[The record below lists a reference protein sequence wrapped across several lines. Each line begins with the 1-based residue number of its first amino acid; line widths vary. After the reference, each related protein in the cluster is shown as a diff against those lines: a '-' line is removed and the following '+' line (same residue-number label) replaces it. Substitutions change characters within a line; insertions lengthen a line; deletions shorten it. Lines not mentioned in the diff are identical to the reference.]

1 MRFVV
6 KPCTLA
12 HLHWKTTSSDQ
23 FWYSHWSLFWSLVII
38 FCVCVLRRPQNL
50 LHSFGIQWRTTR
62 ATKKCFQHIMMN
74 LRCIGEITRKI
85 LLNYE
90 LNLNESFL
98 RSPVAQRTIFR
109 NRNSLKEK
117 KSLGKIVNHGKKN
130 HSLIFFVMKKIYH
143 WTSTSCTWPGFPSFR
158 QDISVANQLRP
169 SCVHKSV
176 RDINQLRANLNLGDK
191 LPYVRALVKGIFRR
205 TSRHV
210 F

>member
-38 FCVCVLRRPQNL
+38 FFVCVLRRPQNL

-117 KSLGKIVNHGKKN
+117 KSLGKIVNHGKKIILSSFLSWRKFTTEPQL
-130 HSLIFFVMKKIYH
+130 HVLDPAFLASVKTYPLLINY
-143 WTSTSCTWPGFPSFR
+143 
-158 QDISVANQLRP
+158 
-169 SCVHKSV
+169 VH
-176 RDINQLRANLNLGDK
+176 
-191 LPYVRALVKGIFRR
+191 
-205 TSRHV
+205 HV
-210 F
+210 FIRASET